1 MTQQVGRLAPCH
13 TERPYCHAERSR
25 SMTQQVGRLAPC
37 HAERPLVML
46 SGPHVMLSGPHVMLS
61 GVGAWPD

>member
-1 MTQQVGRLAPCH
+1 
-13 TERPYCHAERSR
+13 
-25 SMTQQVGRLAPC
+25 MTQQVGRLAPC